1 MRKFRK
7 AVAAV
12 TVCCLAVSLFTG
24 CHGKKNNVS
33 FVIPEEF
40 DTDRNYEI
48 NFWAKSD
55 TKYSIAVEH
64 VVTGRNCFKIR
75 VRRK

>member
-55 TKYSIAVEH
+55 KP
-64 VVTGRNCFKIR
+64 F
-75 VRRK
+75 

>member
-24 CHGKKNNVS
+24 CHGKKITYLCN
-33 FVIPEEF
+33 
-40 DTDRNYEI
+40 
-48 NFWAKSD
+48 
-55 TKYSIAVEH
+55 
-64 VVTGRNCFKIR
+64 TGRI
-75 VRRK
+75 

>member
-24 CHGKKNNVS
+24 CHGKKKQRIFCN
-33 FVIPEEF
+33 
-40 DTDRNYEI
+40 
-48 NFWAKSD
+48 
-55 TKYSIAVEH
+55 
-64 VVTGRNCFKIR
+64 TGGI
-75 VRRK
+75 

>member
-24 CHGKKNNVS
+24 CHGKKQRI

-48 NFWAKSD
+48 NFGQNL
-55 TKYSIAVEH
+55 IPM
-64 VVTGRNCFKIR
+64 
-75 VRRK
+75 